1 MIRSVRII
9 ACSLALAVGFGGL
22 ASAATEPVRSTQP
35 AAKLT
40 AQGSEK
46 TLQRRRYDRRQ
57 PARGRHHYRDRRSSR
72 DHHDYRRDRH
82 VYRGGRYDNRR
93 YDNRRYDYRG
103 GRQHASRCWSQ
114 NQRSHFRGQPALI
127 SVRVC
132 RDRYGRSYTVR
143 GSERLVR
150 YLRGARRH
158 W

>member
-46 TLQRRRYDRRQ
+46 TLQRRHYDRRQ

-72 DHHDYRRDRH
+72 DHHDY
-82 VYRGGRYDNRR
+82 
-93 YDNRRYDYRG
+93 RRYDYRG